1 MLAESSTP
9 VKFFP
14 WFNPTAM
21 RAVGEEHVW
30 LGEEAVAPGE
40 PVPLGGVSVWLGEEA
55 VPPEEE
61 SVLSEE
67 KLVLPEEE
75 SDPEAAGF
83 AEACANRFLKACQSA
98 SWLTKYA
105 GQFL

>member
-1 MLAESSTP
+1 
-9 VKFFP
+9 
-14 WFNPTAM
+14 M
-21 RAVGEEHVW
+21 RAVGEEPVSPKEELMLLGAESIWLGEEPVSPGEPVSLGEEPVW
-30 LGEEAVAPGE
+30 LGEES
-40 PVPLGGVSVWLGEEA
+40 VP
-55 VPPEEE
+55 
-61 SVLSEE
+61 
-67 KLVLPEEE
+67 PEEE